1 MINVSFLSC
10 RKWTGRPPAFVTESR
25 DAFSSV
31 IPLSTGRTGQIG
43 LILPLPG
50 ASLRT
55 VMTDSSIPD
64 MMAEARRGQWTD
76 QQLAAKAVELAEF
89 ILKQSNAGMRGKEK
103 RESGKARLRAK
114 ASAEGNDGKIRR
126 GDKRKQ
132 KVRKRAKKEESVQNQ
147 DKEPPRRGASSHSQ
161 RQTIPQKTRLHKH
174 PAAQHAKTAT
184 QP

>member
-1 MINVSFLSC
+1 MCLSLVA
-10 RKWTGRPPAFVTESR
+10 GNGQEGPPASVTESR

-43 LILPLPG
+43 LILPLSG

-76 QQLAAKAVELAEF
+76 QQLAAKAVELAES

-103 RESGKARLRAK
+103 R
-114 ASAEGNDGKIRR
+114 
-126 GDKRKQ
+126 Q
-132 KVRKRAKKEESVQNQ
+132 
-147 DKEPPRRGASSHSQ
+147 
-161 RQTIPQKTRLHKH
+161 
-174 PAAQHAKTAT
+174 AQQMELSLIHI
-184 QP
+184 